1 MKFNIDVFVNDVKL
15 FTLGENDSISDLNK
29 LLSDISEEDVDTLSL
44 KLVADNEKKVYE
56 DFDGGV
62 PDVGTELKN
71 ILVTEYGFK
80 PTDVEANVDSV
91 VLFNNPEDWEVE
103 LSGDEDL
110 NEIAQ
115 FLYEQAKMDNLVKSK
130 ESINDGVPNVGTE
143 LKDILVKKYNF
154 KPSDVK
160 ASVDGVVLFS
170 DPVNWTIELSGDEDL
185 DEIAQFLHEQAV
197 ADSLIS
203 ENKKIKESYVEDA
216 PGEYTIWSASDLAEE
231 QIPLVKIKT
240 DANGDLYVEAVGD
253 TEFDKESVK
262 IATNSIASS
271 KKSGKSL
278 KDTLI
283 RVDKSLNHSDP
294 FFSVEFDRSIAN
306 SGMELIAAQ
315 ALRTLRDDLKAVAN
329 RKNVT
334 EEDIVNKYTELTG
347 VDYYTDEIVDKDQYD
362 QILILLTKDPRDK
375 YNYISPKENQF
386 VQKTKDLAE
395 DLIEKV
401 LLKNDPDF
409 YKK

>member
-115 FLYEQAKMDNLVKSK
+115 FLYEQAKQENKIFEAYSVVDNTGYKYILKH
-130 ESINDGVPNVGTE
+130 GFGPGT
-143 LKDILVKKYNF
+143 I
-154 KPSDVK
+154 PSDVNVISFK
-160 ASVDGVVLFS
+160 
-170 DPVNWTIELSGDEDL
+170 DL
-185 DEIAQFLHEQAV
+185 DNYKTEIVIDRPLTAKELEKYDIA
-197 ADSLIS
+197 S
-203 ENKKIKESYVEDA
+203 ETTLTVQESYKEDA
-216 PGEYTIWSASDLAEE
+216 PGEYTIWSASDLADE
-231 QIPLVKIKT
+231 QIPLVTIKT
-240 DANGDLYVEAVGD
+240 DDNGELYAVALSD
-253 TEFDKESVK
+253 SEFDQESYRM
-262 IATNSIASS
+262 ATNTINSS
-271 KKSGKSL
+271 KKAGKSIE
-278 KDTLI
+278 DTLKRI
-283 RVDKSLNHSDP
+283 DKTLNHNDP
-294 FFSVEFDRSIAN
+294 FFSVEFDRSVTNGGI
-306 SGMELIAAQ
+306 ELLAAQ
-315 ALRTLRDDLKAVAN
+315 TLRTLRDDLKAVAN